1 MSERIEKCMFVLS
14 SLVSE
19 HDHYLPLA
27 GDVISKW
34 KEHCGKKSISIPLSQ
49 ADPPGHRERGQ
60 DMRDKRNKERY
71 GIMCYRG
78 RDKQRER
85 DRGRDGS
92 VTARGAK
99 VVPQGRWN
107 EI

>member
-1 MSERIEKCMFVLS
+1 MYVCVS
-14 SLVSE
+14 SLVSV
-19 HDHYLPLA
+19 HARYLPLA

-34 KEHCGKKSISIPLSQ
+34 REHCGGKKSVSIPLGR

-78 RDKQRER
+78 RDEQRES
-85 DRGRDGS
+85 GRE
-92 VTARGAK
+92 R
-99 VVPQGRWN
+99 
-107 EI
+107 